1 MKQFLKLRIHRL
13 IPEIIL
19 FALMIYYYGWIA
31 LLINGLIVFLELAP
45 FNKIDERLNPW
56 YKKYAREETLQ
67 QMEALGKAAGFETSR
82 FDDDDFDDDYDGLDD
97 TCPNCHT
104 EYDQVDREYQICHL
118 CGHHND
124 TDL

>member
-1 MKQFLKLRIHRL
+1 MKQFFKLRIHRL

-19 FALMIYYYGWIA
+19 FAVMIYYYGWIA
-31 LLINGLIVFLELAP
+31 FLINGLIVFLELAP
-45 FNKIDERLNPW
+45 FNKIDERMNPW
-56 YKKYAREETLQ
+56 YKKYAREETMQ

-82 FDDDDFDDDYDGLDD
+82 LDDDDDYDGLDD
-97 TCPNCHT
+97 VCPNCHT

>member
-1 MKQFLKLRIHRL
+1 MKQFLKPRIHRL

-19 FALMIYYYGWIA
+19 FALMIYFYGWLA
-31 LLINGLIVFLELAP
+31 LLINCLIVFLEIAP

-56 YKKYAREETLQ
+56 YKKYAREETMQ
-67 QMEALGKAAGFETSR
+67 QMEAFGKSAGFETSR
-82 FDDDDFDDDYDGLDD
+82 FDDDDDFDLLDD